1 MPRLAQ
7 SGTRNRFE
15 LQIFERRVRARCDD
29 LAIAR
34 LLEHNFGRLRSPDS
48 GDPSADL
55 DYSLRRHADGF
66 VLERSHGE
74 PLCAAEEGE
83 LLYLLEK
90 DVTVELQKLRRD
102 LYFLHSA
109 ALAWRNSAVLVIGP
123 SGAGKSTLTWA
134 LSHHGFRYLSDELA
148 PIDLDHLDVHAYPH
162 ALCLKAVPPEPYAL
176 PPSTLE
182 TARTLHVPASDLP
195 GGVGDT
201 TRLTAIFF
209 LQSDFSTPAEPALR
223 SISTAEAGARLLAN
237 ALNPLAH
244 AADGLDPAIAIAGRV
259 RRFELRPGNLER
271 TCALVLRT
279 LADAS

>member
-1 MPRLAQ
+1 VPRLAQ
-7 SGTRNRFE
+7 SELGNRFE
-15 LQIFERRVRARCDD
+15 LQIFERRVHAWCDD
-29 LAIAR
+29 FEIAR

-74 PLCAAEEGE
+74 PLCAAEAGE

-102 LYFLHSA
+102 LYFLHAA
-109 ALAWRNSAVLVIGP
+109 ALAWRQEAFLVVGA

-148 PIDLDHLDVHAYPH
+148 PIDLDRLDVHAYPH
-162 ALCLKAVPPEPYAL
+162 ALCLKAVPAEPYAL
-176 PPSTLE
+176 PASTLE
-182 TARTLHVPASDLP
+182 TAWTLHVPASDLP

-201 TRLTAIFF
+201 SRLAAIFF
-209 LQSDFSTPAEPALR
+209 LQSDFSTPAEPGLR
-223 SISTAEAGARLLAN
+223 PISAAEAGARLLAN

-244 AADGLDPAIAIAGRV
+244 ATDGLDPAIAIARRV
-259 RRFELRPGNLER
+259 HRFELRPGNLER
-271 TCALVLRT
+271 TCALVARM
-279 LADAS
+279 LADVS